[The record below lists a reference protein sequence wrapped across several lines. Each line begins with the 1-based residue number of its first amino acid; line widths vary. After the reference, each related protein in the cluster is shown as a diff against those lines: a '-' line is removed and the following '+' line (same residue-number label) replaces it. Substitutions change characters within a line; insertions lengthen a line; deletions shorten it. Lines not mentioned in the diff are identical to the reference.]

1 MPRKSTKGG
10 TEGGVQSKTEFYK
23 KKSNY
28 KELIIFDDGMNK
40 DIKALYDYNEW
51 DLKAKFEELK
61 LYHKQVGTSDIMS
74 WNEGMQYLE
83 YPAEKAIPIRPTSI
97 KALRK

>member
-1 MPRKSTKGG
+1 
-10 TEGGVQSKTEFYK
+10 
-23 KKSNY
+23 
-28 KELIIFDDGMNK
+28 MNK
-40 DIKALYDYNEW
+40 DIKALYDNHVW

-61 LYHKQVGTSDIMS
+61 LYYEQVGISDIMS

>member
-1 MPRKSTKGG
+1 MPLKSTKGG

-40 DIKALYDYNEW
+40 DIKHYMIIIY
-51 DLKAKFEELK
+51 
-61 LYHKQVGTSDIMS
+61 GI
-74 WNEGMQYLE
+74 
-83 YPAEKAIPIRPTSI
+83 
-97 KALRK
+97 